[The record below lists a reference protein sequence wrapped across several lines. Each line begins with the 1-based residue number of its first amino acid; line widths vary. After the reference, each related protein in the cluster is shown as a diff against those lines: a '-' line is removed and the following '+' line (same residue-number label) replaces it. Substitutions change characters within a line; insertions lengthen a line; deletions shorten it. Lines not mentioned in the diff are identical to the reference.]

1 MKWMNFGIILL
12 VCLELYD
19 LFGLSIVVV
28 IGVEN
33 YKFREHMFLGNYLFV
48 DVVNLA
54 GVCEDFEFAS
64 FNKIMKVF
72 VIIPGNSVLG
82 SVV

>member
-1 MKWMNFGIILL
+1 
-12 VCLELYD
+12 
-19 LFGLSIVVV
+19 
-28 IGVEN
+28 
-33 YKFREHMFLGNYLFV
+33 MFLGSYLFV

-72 VIIPGNSVLG
+72 VIIPGSSVLG
-82 SVV
+82 SVI